1 MFISKIDDI
10 LDQKNL
16 ARVQKII
23 ETAKF
28 VDGRIS
34 GGNERNKKNLEVA
47 PETEKYREMLN
58 TVEMAVRGHIEFNLT
73 AFPRYMTRPIFSRY
87 DVGMYYKAHVDSPV
101 MGFMTMNYDLRPV
114 GDNYV
119 RSDLSMTL
127 FLNDPDSYDG
137 GELTFEGSVEAIKVK
152 LKAGSAVL
160 YPTGSPHSVAPI
172 TRGSRYAAIFWIQ
185 TMFPVE
191 AHRQAVYDARRLMDM
206 VGQQAPG
213 SKLFDFAQE
222 NFFNLGRLLAQV

>member
-1 MFISKIDDI
+1 MFISKIENI
-10 LDQKNL
+10 LTQEKL

-34 GGNERNKKNLEVA
+34 GGNERNKKNLEIT
-47 PETEKYREMLN
+47 PETEKYIEMVN
-58 TVEMAVRGHIEFNLT
+58 IVESAVRDNIEFNLT

-87 DVGMYYKAHVDSPV
+87 EVGMYYRSHVDNPV
-101 MGFMTMNYDLRPV
+101 MGFMSRNYDLRPV

-137 GELTFEGSVEAIKVK
+137 GELTFEASVETVKVK
-152 LKAGSAVL
+152 LKGGSAIL
-160 YPTGSPHSVAPI
+160 YPTGNRHSVAPV
-172 TRGSRYAAIFWIQ
+172 THGARHAAIFWIQ

-191 AHRQAVYDARRLMDM
+191 AHRQAVYDARRLMNM
-206 VGQQAPG
+206 IEKLAPD
-213 SKLFDFAQE
+213 SELFNFAKG
-222 NFFNLGRLLAQV
+222 NFFNLGRIFAQI